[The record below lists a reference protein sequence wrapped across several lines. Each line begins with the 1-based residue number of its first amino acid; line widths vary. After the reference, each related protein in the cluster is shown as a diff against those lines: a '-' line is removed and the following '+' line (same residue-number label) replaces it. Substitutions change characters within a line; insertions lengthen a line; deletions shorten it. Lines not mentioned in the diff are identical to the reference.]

1 MSNFKLFI
9 RNLIK
14 AILQFCILP
23 LVYIFYKNRTIQENL
38 VIFADS
44 KNNGIPYSMLAMYET
59 VKHTNKYEIKVLCI
73 DYSKLSILEK
83 VEAIIEFMKLYAN
96 AKYVFICDYFLPV
109 SSCKKRKETKVIQL
123 WHSSGLQ
130 KKFGYDAIDDLGNIF
145 FCKPTKNF
153 DLVSVSSEFI
163 KKYFV
168 EAWKLNN
175 ENVKAFGTSRTDILF
190 DEKYKEF
197 CINNFYKIYPEA
209 KNKKIILWA
218 PTFRGN
224 ANDGKLVGIDDILEI
239 SKKMSDKYYF
249 IIKLHPHL
257 KEKSLY
263 DNCSL
268 NTENL
273 YFVADILITDY
284 SSIMND
290 FLLLNKKIILYIP
303 DYDSYILRR
312 GLYVDYFSE
321 FKFPIIKNKKILSDF
336 FLNDINS
343 IEKNPNF
350 ENYKMKYLAANDGLA
365 SKRILNYL
373 LTNKL
378 EV

>member
-1 MSNFKLFI
+1 MSSFKLFI

-23 LVYIFYKNRTIQENL
+23 LVYIFYKNRKIQENL

-44 KNNGIPYSMLAMYET
+44 KNDGIPYSMLAMYET
-59 VKHTNKYEIKVLCI
+59 VKNTSKYEIKVLCI
-73 DYSKLSILEK
+73 NYSKLSILK
-83 VEAIIEFMKLYAN
+83 KAKAIIEFMKLYAN

-109 SSCKKRKETKVIQL
+109 SSCNKRKETKVIQL

-130 KKFGYDAIDDLGNIF
+130 KKFGYDAIDDLGKIF
-145 FCKPTKNF
+145 LCKPTKNF

-168 EAWKLNN
+168 KAWKLRK

-197 CINNFYKIYPEA
+197 CINNFYKLYPDA

-224 ANDGKLVGIDDILEI
+224 ATDGKLVGINDILEI
-239 SKKMSDKYYF
+239 SKKISDKYYF

-257 KEKSLY
+257 KEKPLY
-263 DNCSL
+263 DTCLL
-268 NTENL
+268 NTEKL
-273 YFVADILITDY
+273 YFVTDILITDY
-284 SSIMND
+284 SSIMYD
-290 FLLLNKKIILYIP
+290 FLLLDKKIILYIP
-303 DYDSYILRR
+303 DYDNYISRR

-321 FKFPIIKNKKILSDF
+321 FKFPIIKNKKELSDF
-336 FLNDINS
+336 ILNYIN
-343 IEKNPNF
+343 IAAKNPNF
-350 ENYKMKYLAANDGLA
+350 ENYKRKYIAANDGLA
-365 SKRILNYL
+365 SQRILNYL
-373 LTNKL
+373 LADKM